1 MNKTKRWVVYAW
13 KGADMKRVEVVAVN
27 RNRALID
34 GAWKAGFGY
43 KATSAVSY

>member
-13 KGADMKRVEVVAVN
+13 KGSEMKRVEVTAVN

-34 GAWKAGFGY
+34 GAFKAGYGF